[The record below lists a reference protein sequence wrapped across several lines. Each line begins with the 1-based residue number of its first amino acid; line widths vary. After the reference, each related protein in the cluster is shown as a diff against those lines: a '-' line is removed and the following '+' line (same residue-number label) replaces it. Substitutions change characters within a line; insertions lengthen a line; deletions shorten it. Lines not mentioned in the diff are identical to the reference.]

1 MRSGC
6 STRPTTSRP
15 TRDAPKHPFWDQDG
29 VHEIYEE
36 WRKVLDGYDRPTR
49 ILCGEAWV
57 QPVERLMRYVR
68 PTEMHQSFNF
78 EFLDCRWD
86 AKYLVATITSSLAA
100 SASVGAPTT
109 WVLSNH
115 DVVRHASRL
124 GLPQD
129 LPRPN
134 GIRAEDPQPD
144 AALGLRRARAATT
157 LMLGLPGA
165 AYLYQ
170 GEELGLPDATD
181 LPDEVRQD
189 PAFVR
194 TGGEHT
200 GRDGC
205 RIPFPWS
212 ASGPS
217 LGFGPTAATWLPQ
230 PAAYRELAVDRQ
242 EGVPGSTL
250 ELYRHLLGLRR
261 EHAVGT
267 GSLEWL
273 DAYVDDARRGRLPVH
288 PRRPR
293 RHHRARQPR
302 DGSGGASRR
311 RSRAGGLRG
320 AAGGRRRADRH
331 GGLVHRLTPVDN
343 GTAGPDAVSSVGTCL
358 GMRFGPTT
366 SGTPLR

>member
-1 MRSGC
+1 M
-6 STRPTTSRP
+6 
-15 TRDAPKHPFWDQDG
+15 
-29 VHEIYEE
+29 
-36 WRKVLDGYDRPTR
+36 
-49 ILCGEAWV
+49 
-57 QPVERLMRYVR
+57 
-68 PTEMHQSFNF
+68 
-78 EFLDCRWD
+78 
-86 AKYLVATITSSLAA
+86 
-100 SASVGAPTT
+100 
-109 WVLSNH
+109 
-115 DVVRHASRL
+115 

-230 PAAYRELAVDRQ
+230 PEAYRELAVDRQ

-273 DAYVDDARRGRLPVH
+273 DAYVDDANVVGF
-288 PRRPR
+288 
-293 RHHRARQPR
+293 
-302 DGSGGASRR
+302 
-311 RSRAGGLRG
+311 RSTHAD
-320 AAGGRRRADRH
+320 RADITV
-331 GGLVHRLTPVDN
+331 LVNL
-343 GTAGPDAVSSVGTCL
+343 GTAPVALPDGARVLVASEDLPADGAV
-358 GMRFGPTT
+358 PTDT
-366 SGTPLR
+366 AVWFTA